1 MSKRRKIPTR
11 RSPPASDG
19 ADYSAWLAQVPLDKR
34 EVISKFLRTNPVN
47 DYEDVLNFSQFL
59 LAELIEGNITPV
71 IAREARSYLELIF
84 TIIATKNSA
93 MGTPGNAYMDI
104 IGALIQVKQEAPQIT
119 ASYSTD
125 AEVIDVI
132 PEKIEEVG

>member
-34 EVISKFLRTNPVN
+34 EVISKFLRTNPVK

-59 LAELIEGNITPV
+59 LAELVEGNITPV
-71 IAREARSYLELIF
+71 IAREARNYLELIF

-104 IGALIQVKQEAPQIT
+104 IGALISVKQEAPRLT
-119 ASYSTD
+119 ASYTTD
-125 AEVIDVI
+125 AEIIDVESERV
-132 PEKIEEVG
+132 EKVG

>member
-34 EVISKFLRTNPVN
+34 EVISKFLRTNPVK
-47 DYEDVLNFSQFL
+47 DYEDVLTFSQFL
-59 LAELIEGNITPV
+59 LAELVEGNITPV
-71 IAREARSYLELIF
+71 IAREARNYLELIF

-104 IGALIQVKQEAPQIT
+104 IGALIAVKQEAPRLT
-119 ASYSTD
+119 ASYTTD
-125 AEVIDVI
+125 VEVIDVE
-132 PEKIEEVG
+132 PEKIEETG

>member
-19 ADYSAWLAQVPLDKR
+19 ADYSAWLTQVPLDKR
-34 EVISKFLRTNPVN
+34 EVISKFLRTNPVK
-47 DYEDVLNFSQFL
+47 DYEDVLTFSQFL
-59 LAELIEGNITPV
+59 LAELVEGNITPV
-71 IAREARSYLELIF
+71 IAREARNYLELIF

-104 IGALIQVKQEAPQIT
+104 IGALIQVKQNAPQIT

-125 AEVIDVI
+125 AEVIDVV